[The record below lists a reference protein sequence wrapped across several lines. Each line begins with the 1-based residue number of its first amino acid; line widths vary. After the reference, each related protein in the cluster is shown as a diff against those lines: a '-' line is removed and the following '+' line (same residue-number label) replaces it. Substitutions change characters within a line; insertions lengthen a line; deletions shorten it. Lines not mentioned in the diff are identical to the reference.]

1 MNTSTITPYING
13 RGEEFYQLFQWF
25 PAIEPLY
32 LDAEKKWDPF
42 DYPWIWKRH
51 EVPIIAVI
59 IYLLFCY
66 FGLKIMKEK
75 KPFDL
80 KLLLAL
86 WNLGLSAFSAIGMIR
101 TVPHLAWLLYHHG
114 FNDLICTVPSI
125 AYGSGAAGMWTK
137 WFILSKI
144 PELGD
149 TIFIVLRKKPL
160 IFLHWYHHV
169 TVLLYCWHSYV
180 TESSMGIFFI
190 AMNYSVHAI
199 MYFYYF
205 LGAIKYRISWLKPV
219 YITIAQTSQMFV
231 GVAVCIGSALMHMK
245 NDHACAVKYDNLIA
259 ATVMY
264 ASYFALFFKLAYD
277 RYIKKSAKKKA

>member
-160 IFLHWYHHV
+160 IFLH
-169 TVLLYCWHSYV
+169 C
-180 TESSMGIFFI
+180 
-190 AMNYSVHAI
+190 
-199 MYFYYF
+199 
-205 LGAIKYRISWLKPV
+205 WLKPV